1 MPLALSTSGRVTFDK
16 GAIMRRAFKHARFA
30 LMICHTAAQRN
41 EQRSRALRK
50 TWAEAKSEAY
60 TLRQRAEQEVRTRA
74 ALAARA
80 AESAKV
86 AAQFGNSAAAIRLA
100 IASENYRDRVNFAA
114 VDRLQAA
121 LNQVAI
127 LEGTRAM

>member
-1 MPLALSTSGRVTFDK
+1 MPLVTLASGRVNFDK
-16 GAIMRRAFKHARFA
+16 AAIMRRAFQHARFA

-50 TWAEAKSEAY
+50 AGAEAKSEAY
-60 TLRQRAEQEVRTRA
+60 TLRQRAEQEARTRA
-74 ALAARA
+74 ALSERA

-86 AAQFGNSAAAIRLA
+86 AACFANNPAALRQA
-100 IASENYRDRVNFAA
+100 IASENYRDRVDFAA

-121 LNQVAI
+121 LNQISA
-127 LEGTRAM
+127 

>member
-1 MPLALSTSGRVTFDK
+1 MALALSIADRVSFNK
-16 GAIMRRAFKHARFA
+16 AAIMRRAHEHARFA

-50 TWAEAKSEAY
+50 AWAEAKAEAY
-60 TLRQRAEQEVRTRA
+60 TLRQRAEQEARTRA
-74 ALAARA
+74 DLAARA
-80 AESAKV
+80 SENV
-86 AAQFGNSAAAIRLA
+86 QLAASFGNDAASIRQA

-121 LNQVAI
+121 LNHIGA
-127 LEGTRAM
+127 

>member
-1 MPLALSTSGRVTFDK
+1 MALASNTLRGITFDK
-16 GAIMRRAFKHARFA
+16 AAIMRRAFQHARFA
-30 LMICHTAAQRN
+30 LMICHTAAHRN

-50 TWAEAKSEAY
+50 AWAEAKSEAY
-60 TLRQRAEQEVRTRA
+60 TLRQRAEQDARTRA

-80 AESAKV
+80 VESAKL
-86 AAQFGNSAAAIRLA
+86 AAAFGNSAAGIRQA

-121 LNQVAI
+121 LTHIGA
-127 LEGTRAM
+127 

>member
-1 MPLALSTSGRVTFDK
+1 MTLASNTPRGITFNK
-16 GAIMRRAFKHARFA
+16 AAIMRRAFHHARFA

-50 TWAEAKSEAY
+50 AWAEAKSEAY
-60 TLRQRAEQEVRTRA
+60 TLRQRGEQEARTLA
-74 ALAARA
+74 DLAARA
-80 AESAKV
+80 AESVKL
-86 AAQFGNSAAAIRLA
+86 AASFGNDAAAIRQA

-121 LNQVAI
+121 LNHIGA
-127 LEGTRAM
+127 

>member
-1 MPLALSTSGRVTFDK
+1 MPLTTRSAGRLTFDK
-16 GAIMRRAFKHARFA
+16 AAIMRRAFQHARFA

-41 EQRSRALRK
+41 GQRSRALRK
-50 TWAEAKSEAY
+50 AWAEAKSEAY
-60 TLRQRAEQEVRTRA
+60 TLRQPAEQDARTRA

-121 LNQVAI
+121 LNAI
-127 LEGTRAM
+127 AA

>member
-1 MPLALSTSGRVTFDK
+1 MSLALSTSGRVTFDK
-16 GAIMRRAFKHARFA
+16 AAIMRRAFQHARFA

-50 TWAEAKSEAY
+50 AWAEAKSEGY
-60 TLRQRAEQEVRTRA
+60 TLRQRAEQEARTRA

-80 AESAKV
+80 VESVKL
-86 AAQFGNSAAAIRLA
+86 AAAIGNSAAGIRQA
-100 IASENYRDRVNFAA
+100 IASENYRERVTFAA

-121 LNQVAI
+121 LNQIGA
-127 LEGTRAM
+127 

>member
-1 MPLALSTSGRVTFDK
+1 MALAAQNSTGITFNK
-16 GAIMRRAFKHARFA
+16 AAIMRRAFQHARFA

-50 TWAEAKSEAY
+50 AWAEAKGEAHR
-60 TLRQRAEQEVRTRA
+60 LRQDAEQEAHTRA

-80 AESAKV
+80 AESVKL
-86 AAQFGNSAAAIRLA
+86 AASFGNDAAAIRQA
-100 IASENYRDRVNFAA
+100 IASENYRDRLNFAA

-121 LNQVAI
+121 LAI
-127 LEGTRAM
+127 IGA

>member
-1 MPLALSTSGRVTFDK
+1 MPLVTLASGRVNFDK
-16 GAIMRRAFKHARFA
+16 GAIMRRAFRHARFA
-30 LMICHTAAQRN
+30 LQLCHTAAQRN

-50 TWAEAKSEAY
+50 AWAEAKSEAY
-60 TLRQRAEQEVRTRA
+60 TLRQRVEQKARTRTD
-74 ALAARA
+74 LAARA

-86 AAQFGNSAAAIRLA
+86 AASFGSDATAIRHA

-121 LNQVAI
+121 LSHLGA
-127 LEGTRAM
+127 

>member
-1 MPLALSTSGRVTFDK
+1 MALALSISDRIVFDK
-16 GAIMRRAFKHARFA
+16 AAIMRRAFQHARFA

-50 TWAEAKSEAY
+50 AWAEAKSEAY

-100 IASENYRDRVNFAA
+100 IASENYRDRVSFAA
-114 VDRLQAA
+114 VDRLHAA
-121 LNQVAI
+121 LNQIGA
-127 LEGTRAM
+127 